1 MPSISH
7 VHSFPGPLGRRGTVA
22 LAVAAFHVLLVAGLI
37 AGLGIRLPTSITEPL
52 IVVPVPPSTTPVE
65 PVRMPQGATDDEL
78 VRRVT
83 LDPPDVPRDVV
94 PSGDGITVVDP
105 TTPTGGTSRPVDDG
119 STMTFAP
126 RVLKSEQ
133 PPYPA
138 AARRLGEEG
147 SVVLRVRVD
156 ALGRAEIVEIATSSG
171 SARLDEAAVRSVQR
185 WRFDPARAG
194 TQAIAGWVSLKVTF
208 RLTT

>member
-1 MPSISH
+1 MTSISH

-22 LAVAAFHVLLVAGLI
+22 FAVAAFHVLLAFGLI
-37 AGLGIRLPTSITEPL
+37 AGLAIHPPIAGPDPI
-52 IVVPVPPSTTPVE
+52 IVVPVPPRTTPVE
-65 PVRMPQGATDDEL
+65 PVRMPQAVPDDEI
-78 VRRVT
+78 VKRIRI
-83 LDPPDVPRDVV
+83 DVPEVPPEVV
-94 PSGDGITVVDP
+94 ARPEGGIAVERTASSGGSVERVEP
-105 TTPTGGTSRPVDDG
+105 GTTTI
-119 STMTFAP
+119 AP
-126 RVLKSEQ
+126 RVLRSEQ

-156 ALGRAEIVEIATSSG
+156 ALGRAEIVEVATSSG
-171 SARLDEAAVRSVQR
+171 STRLDEAAVRSVQK
-185 WRFDPARAG
+185 WRFDPARTG